1 MSGGVES
8 WSRTEVVYQ
17 AYPRSLQDTDA
28 DGVGDLPGVIE
39 RLDHLAW
46 LGVGALWLNPITASP
61 DREWGYDVSDYTAV
75 HPALGTLADV
85 DALLGAA
92 HARGL
97 RVLLDLVP
105 NHTSDQHRWFQ
116 EARASRDAARRDY
129 YVWADPS
136 PDGGPPNNWLS
147 FFGGPAWTFEQAT
160 GQYYLHNFLAS
171 QPDLNWWS
179 ESVRDEFDAILRFWF
194 DRGVDGFRID
204 VAHAIVKDRELRDNP
219 PATSSDAEFEQRM
232 GQAQRFSMNRP
243 EVHDVL
249 RRWRAL
255 ADSYE
260 PERVLLG
267 EAYVL
272 DYDRLAAFYG
282 ERDELHL
289 AFNFLLTHARLHA
302 GELREVLTGSVPL
315 ERVDAW
321 PAFSASNHDI
331 GRMASRWAGG
341 DARAI
346 RAALM
351 LLLTLRGTPVL
362 YYGDELGLTEVEI
375 APERRLDPGTGPD
388 GRSRD
393 AGRTPMPWTA
403 APNGGFTPDDV
414 RPWLPLGDTTAI
426 NVQGERAD
434 RDSPLW
440 LTRDLIRLRGEE
452 PDLGPGAM
460 RVWADAG
467 DVLAWDRGE
476 RHVVVLNLSGAR
488 ARVEL
493 EPAEIR
499 IGTERS
505 RDGTAVSGAL
515 ELAPWEGVVARR
527 ERRAR

>member
-1 MSGGVES
+1 MAQGAES
-8 WSRTEVVYQ
+8 WSRSEILYQ
-17 AYPRSLQDTDA
+17 AYPRSCQDTDD
-28 DGVGDLPGVIE
+28 DGVGDLRGVIE

-75 HPALGTLADV
+75 HPELGTLADV
-85 DALLGAA
+85 DALLEAA

-105 NHTSDQHRWFQ
+105 NHTSDQHRWFR
-116 EARASRDAARRDY
+116 EARSSRESPLRDY
-129 YVWADPS
+129 YVWADPAA
-136 PDGGPPNNWLS
+136 DGGPPNNWLS
-147 FFGGPAWTFEQAT
+147 FFGGPAWTLDETT
-160 GQYYLHNFLAS
+160 GQYYLHNFLAC

-179 ESVRDEFDAILRFWF
+179 EAVRDEFDAILRFWF

-204 VAHAIVKDRELRDNP
+204 VAHAIVKDRDLRDNP

-232 GQAQRFSMNRP
+232 GQAQRYSMNRP

-255 ADSYE
+255 ADAYE

-289 AFNFLLTHARLHA
+289 AFNFLLTHARLDA
-302 GELREVLTGSVPL
+302 AEMREVLMGSAPL
-315 ERVDAW
+315 DRVDAW
-321 PAFSASNHDI
+321 PAFAGSNHDI

-341 DARAI
+341 DPRAI

-351 LLLTLRGTPVL
+351 LLLTLRGTPCL
-362 YYGDELGLTEVEI
+362 YYGDELGLTEVAI
-375 APERRLDPGTGPD
+375 PPERRLDPGTGPD

-403 APNGGFTPDDV
+403 APNGGFTPDAV
-414 RPWLPLGDTTAI
+414 TPWLPLGDTSTL
-426 NVQGERAD
+426 NVESQRSDPG
-434 RDSPLW
+434 SPLF
-440 LTRDLIRLRGEE
+440 LTRDLVALRARE

-460 RVWADAG
+460 RVREGGG
-467 DVLAWDRGE
+467 DVLAWERGE
-476 RHVVVLNLSGAR
+476 RHVVAVNLSAVP

-493 EPAEIR
+493 GLGEVR
-499 IGTERS
+499 IGTDRR
-505 RDGTAVSGAL
+505 RDGTAVAAQL

-527 ERRAR
+527 AG